1 MDSLDFWLKAGK
13 EMGFTGQS
21 LDSYITAKM
30 AIEEKKEQE
39 RLAREEKKEQERLAR
54 EDKIEQERI
63 AREDRVQAREVA
75 FKMKEIE
82 LEQSRLELEA
92 KKVELSKQKIDEG
105 VLEYPSQEPNIRMPQ
120 IPPFSEQDDIAAYIT
135 RFESTATLCDWPVDS
150 WATRLG
156 LLLSGSALNV
166 YSTLPSDV
174 ISSYSLLK
182 KAILQAFKKTTHHYR
197 SEFRH
202 IKITP
207 HQNYM
212 QFLTTLFR
220 LFDSW
225 IDSAEV
231 DHDFESLRD
240 LMVRDQFLSSVNSDL
255 RIFIKERNV
264 HTAAEMAQAAD
275 IYACAH
281 NNYPKER
288 SRYKPVVPKQSEGS
302 KPSVPKNSTAF
313 TVKCF
318 NCNEWGHRR
327 PDCPRKKGENVGKC
341 FTESNINAPFSEGTV
356 NGMNVSTILRDTG
369 CSCIVISSKLFP
381 NLDSSRYKSTKLT
394 DYLGR
399 SDSFPTVRCFV
410 RCKWFSG
417 WVDAV
422 VAPITSCSVLVGNIQ
437 GATFPSEKDCLEFGV
452 SKEGLE
458 PNISVSSQI
467 VPDEIQLG
475 NLNQRA
481 DGYKTPVTP
490 LVSQS
495 LELDNADA
503 SGKLRV
509 AQSIQQLDS
518 INVVTRAQSKVKPIH
533 PLVLS
538 KGKPIELSHIDLEGL
553 QKTCPSLE
561 ESRKLALNGK
571 VTQRKK
577 FSYKFEFK
585 HDLLYKTIVSAD
597 KPNDVGRSLLVIP
610 QDCRET
616 ILKIS
621 HDLPVS
627 GHFSHRKT
635 YNKIKDLYF
644 WPSMSSDIYKYCR
657 SCHVCQLSTQK
668 GRTRRVPMV
677 KMPIFS
683 VPFARVAVDIVGPIT
698 PRSSGGHKYILTM
711 IDYASSFPE
720 AVPLKSITSIEVA
733 EALFSIFSRVGIPR
747 EILSDKGAQFTSE
760 LMEHVYQLVGVK
772 PLFTTPYHPM
782 CNGRVERQHA
792 ILKSILKKLCI
803 LKPTDWHRFLPCALF
818 AMREIP
824 SDSLGYSPFELL
836 YGRQARGPLSI
847 LNELWSKDIKPEVQ
861 NSYQFLLD
869 LRERLEETADLVS
882 KNLEMSM
889 ETYKTYFDHKSSK
902 RTFNVGDEVLVL
914 LPDKSNKLLITWRG
928 PYKVVKV
935 CNKVDY
941 ILDVKGRERMYHV
954 NILKRYHRREVNLC
968 VNAFDEDTSSFSLD
982 TSGDSYECRV
992 CIIDDESFT
1001 ESKELLDILTHDPSP
1016 KKSNVNI
1023 NNDLSNKQKSQV
1035 SALVN
1040 SFSDV
1045 FTEVPGLTT
1054 TIVHKIELSD
1064 HEPVKRKVYPVPVHL
1079 RKTFDNEVDKLFN
1092 LNIIEPSKSAFCSP
1106 VVMVKK
1112 PDNSY
1117 RLAQDFRYLNTITKW
1132 DAEPMPVI
1140 DHDLYKFHDCK
1151 FFSELDISQA
1161 YHQVPLHPD
1170 SKQYTAFP
1178 THRGLMQYRTMPFG
1192 LVTACA
1198 TYIRLMRIVL
1208 SDLKNVSVYF
1218 DNIYIMTNAWEDHLN
1233 TLSLVLKRLRTH
1245 GLTVKPQ
1252 KCFLGYHKVQ
1262 YLGFIISDN
1271 NFSPLPNKTKA
1282 VLEST
1287 FPATKKLLRSFLGS
1301 VNFYRNFVPNL
1312 SSLTSVLTDYLKKG
1326 VKEPLSCS
1334 EEAIQSFEEIKSI
1347 FSNPPVLK
1355 LPDIN
1360 KIFCLRTDA
1369 SHSGLGAVLLQY
1381 YEETP
1386 FPVSF
1391 ASKKL
1396 LPREERY
1403 STVEK
1408 ECYALVWGISRF
1420 KYYLYGKPFVLET
1433 DHKPLMYL
1441 ENFKGSNSRL
1451 LRWALAIQPYKFKVV
1466 YISGSENHFSDW
1478 LSRGCI

>member
-39 RLAREEKKEQERLAR
+39 RLAIEEKKEQERLAREEKKEQERLAREEKRLAREEKKEQERLAR

-82 LEQSRLELEA
+82 EQAKQRELEQSRLELEA
-92 KKVELSKQKIDEG
+92 KKIELSKQKIDEG

-135 RFESTATLCDWPVDS
+135 RFESTATLCDWPSDS

-207 HQNYM
+207 NQNYM

-437 GATFPSEKDCLEFGV
+437 GAAFPSEKDCLEFGV

-467 VPDEIQLG
+467 VPDEIQLD

-503 SGKLRV
+503 SGKLRG

-518 INVVTRAQSKVKPIH
+518 INVVTRAQSK
-533 PLVLS
+533 
-538 KGKPIELSHIDLEGL
+538 
-553 QKTCPSLE
+553 
-561 ESRKLALNGK
+561 
-571 VTQRKK
+571 
-577 FSYKFEFK
+577 
-585 HDLLYKTIVSAD
+585 
-597 KPNDVGRSLLVIP
+597 
-610 QDCRET
+610 
-616 ILKIS
+616 
-621 HDLPVS
+621 
-627 GHFSHRKT
+627 
-635 YNKIKDLYF
+635 
-644 WPSMSSDIYKYCR
+644 
-657 SCHVCQLSTQK
+657 
-668 GRTRRVPMV
+668 
-677 KMPIFS
+677 
-683 VPFARVAVDIVGPIT
+683 
-698 PRSSGGHKYILTM
+698 
-711 IDYASSFPE
+711 
-720 AVPLKSITSIEVA
+720 
-733 EALFSIFSRVGIPR
+733 
-747 EILSDKGAQFTSE
+747 
-760 LMEHVYQLVGVK
+760 
-772 PLFTTPYHPM
+772 
-782 CNGRVERQHA
+782 
-792 ILKSILKKLCI
+792 LC
-803 LKPTDWHRFLPCALF
+803 
-818 AMREIP
+818 
-824 SDSLGYSPFELL
+824 S
-836 YGRQARGPLSI
+836 
-847 LNELWSKDIKPEVQ
+847 
-861 NSYQFLLD
+861 
-869 LRERLEETADLVS
+869 
-882 KNLEMSM
+882 
-889 ETYKTYFDHKSSK
+889 
-902 RTFNVGDEVLVL
+902 
-914 LPDKSNKLLITWRG
+914 WRG
-928 PYKVVKV
+928 
-935 CNKVDY
+935 
-941 ILDVKGRERMYHV
+941 L
-954 NILKRYHRREVNLC
+954 
-968 VNAFDEDTSSFSLD
+968 
-982 TSGDSYECRV
+982 
-992 CIIDDESFT
+992 
-1001 ESKELLDILTHDPSP
+1001 
-1016 KKSNVNI
+1016 
-1023 NNDLSNKQKSQV
+1023 
-1035 SALVN
+1035 
-1040 SFSDV
+1040 
-1045 FTEVPGLTT
+1045 PG
-1054 TIVHKIELSD
+1054 
-1064 HEPVKRKVYPVPVHL
+1064 
-1079 RKTFDNEVDKLFN
+1079 
-1092 LNIIEPSKSAFCSP
+1092 
-1106 VVMVKK
+1106 
-1112 PDNSY
+1112 
-1117 RLAQDFRYLNTITKW
+1117 
-1132 DAEPMPVI
+1132 
-1140 DHDLYKFHDCK
+1140 
-1151 FFSELDISQA
+1151 
-1161 YHQVPLHPD
+1161 
-1170 SKQYTAFP
+1170 
-1178 THRGLMQYRTMPFG
+1178 
-1192 LVTACA
+1192 
-1198 TYIRLMRIVL
+1198 
-1208 SDLKNVSVYF
+1208 
-1218 DNIYIMTNAWEDHLN
+1218 
-1233 TLSLVLKRLRTH
+1233 
-1245 GLTVKPQ
+1245 
-1252 KCFLGYHKVQ
+1252 
-1262 YLGFIISDN
+1262 
-1271 NFSPLPNKTKA
+1271 
-1282 VLEST
+1282 
-1287 FPATKKLLRSFLGS
+1287 
-1301 VNFYRNFVPNL
+1301 
-1312 SSLTSVLTDYLKKG
+1312 
-1326 VKEPLSCS
+1326 
-1334 EEAIQSFEEIKSI
+1334 
-1347 FSNPPVLK
+1347 
-1355 LPDIN
+1355 
-1360 KIFCLRTDA
+1360 
-1369 SHSGLGAVLLQY
+1369 
-1381 YEETP
+1381 
-1386 FPVSF
+1386 
-1391 ASKKL
+1391 
-1396 LPREERY
+1396 
-1403 STVEK
+1403 
-1408 ECYALVWGISRF
+1408 
-1420 KYYLYGKPFVLET
+1420 
-1433 DHKPLMYL
+1433 
-1441 ENFKGSNSRL
+1441 
-1451 LRWALAIQPYKFKVV
+1451 
-1466 YISGSENHFSDW
+1466 
-1478 LSRGCI
+1478 

>member
-54 EDKIEQERI
+54 EEKEEQERLAREDKIEQERI

-82 LEQSRLELEA
+82 LEQARLELEA
-92 KKVELSKQKIDEG
+92 KKIELSKQKIDEG

-202 IKITP
+202 IKIT

-467 VPDEIQLG
+467 VPDEIQLD

-495 LELDNADA
+495 LDLDNADT

-518 INVVTRAQSKVKPIH
+518 INVITRAQSK
-533 PLVLS
+533 
-538 KGKPIELSHIDLEGL
+538 
-553 QKTCPSLE
+553 
-561 ESRKLALNGK
+561 
-571 VTQRKK
+571 
-577 FSYKFEFK
+577 
-585 HDLLYKTIVSAD
+585 
-597 KPNDVGRSLLVIP
+597 
-610 QDCRET
+610 
-616 ILKIS
+616 
-621 HDLPVS
+621 
-627 GHFSHRKT
+627 
-635 YNKIKDLYF
+635 
-644 WPSMSSDIYKYCR
+644 
-657 SCHVCQLSTQK
+657 
-668 GRTRRVPMV
+668 
-677 KMPIFS
+677 
-683 VPFARVAVDIVGPIT
+683 
-698 PRSSGGHKYILTM
+698 
-711 IDYASSFPE
+711 
-720 AVPLKSITSIEVA
+720 
-733 EALFSIFSRVGIPR
+733 
-747 EILSDKGAQFTSE
+747 
-760 LMEHVYQLVGVK
+760 
-772 PLFTTPYHPM
+772 
-782 CNGRVERQHA
+782 
-792 ILKSILKKLCI
+792 LC
-803 LKPTDWHRFLPCALF
+803 
-818 AMREIP
+818 
-824 SDSLGYSPFELL
+824 S
-836 YGRQARGPLSI
+836 
-847 LNELWSKDIKPEVQ
+847 
-861 NSYQFLLD
+861 
-869 LRERLEETADLVS
+869 
-882 KNLEMSM
+882 
-889 ETYKTYFDHKSSK
+889 
-902 RTFNVGDEVLVL
+902 
-914 LPDKSNKLLITWRG
+914 WRG
-928 PYKVVKV
+928 
-935 CNKVDY
+935 
-941 ILDVKGRERMYHV
+941 L
-954 NILKRYHRREVNLC
+954 
-968 VNAFDEDTSSFSLD
+968 
-982 TSGDSYECRV
+982 
-992 CIIDDESFT
+992 
-1001 ESKELLDILTHDPSP
+1001 
-1016 KKSNVNI
+1016 
-1023 NNDLSNKQKSQV
+1023 
-1035 SALVN
+1035 
-1040 SFSDV
+1040 
-1045 FTEVPGLTT
+1045 PG
-1054 TIVHKIELSD
+1054 
-1064 HEPVKRKVYPVPVHL
+1064 
-1079 RKTFDNEVDKLFN
+1079 
-1092 LNIIEPSKSAFCSP
+1092 
-1106 VVMVKK
+1106 
-1112 PDNSY
+1112 
-1117 RLAQDFRYLNTITKW
+1117 
-1132 DAEPMPVI
+1132 
-1140 DHDLYKFHDCK
+1140 
-1151 FFSELDISQA
+1151 
-1161 YHQVPLHPD
+1161 
-1170 SKQYTAFP
+1170 
-1178 THRGLMQYRTMPFG
+1178 
-1192 LVTACA
+1192 
-1198 TYIRLMRIVL
+1198 
-1208 SDLKNVSVYF
+1208 
-1218 DNIYIMTNAWEDHLN
+1218 
-1233 TLSLVLKRLRTH
+1233 
-1245 GLTVKPQ
+1245 
-1252 KCFLGYHKVQ
+1252 
-1262 YLGFIISDN
+1262 
-1271 NFSPLPNKTKA
+1271 
-1282 VLEST
+1282 
-1287 FPATKKLLRSFLGS
+1287 
-1301 VNFYRNFVPNL
+1301 
-1312 SSLTSVLTDYLKKG
+1312 
-1326 VKEPLSCS
+1326 
-1334 EEAIQSFEEIKSI
+1334 
-1347 FSNPPVLK
+1347 
-1355 LPDIN
+1355 
-1360 KIFCLRTDA
+1360 
-1369 SHSGLGAVLLQY
+1369 
-1381 YEETP
+1381 
-1386 FPVSF
+1386 
-1391 ASKKL
+1391 
-1396 LPREERY
+1396 
-1403 STVEK
+1403 
-1408 ECYALVWGISRF
+1408 
-1420 KYYLYGKPFVLET
+1420 
-1433 DHKPLMYL
+1433 
-1441 ENFKGSNSRL
+1441 
-1451 LRWALAIQPYKFKVV
+1451 
-1466 YISGSENHFSDW
+1466 
-1478 LSRGCI
+1478 